1 VELIAHHQTA
11 DEMAPYER
19 LLGDAMHGDASLFAR
34 EDSVEEAWRVVD
46 PILGNVT
53 PVYPYEPNTWGP
65 DEANALV
72 AGEGG
77 WHNPCVQ
84 EVAA

>member
-1 VELIAHHQTA
+1 MRHEAG

-19 LLGDAMHGDASLFAR
+19 LRGDAMRGDASLFPR

-46 PILGNVT
+46 AVLGNLT
-53 PVYPYEPNTWGP
+53 PVYSYEPNSWGP
-65 DEANALV
+65 HEADVCV

-77 WHNPCVQ
+77 WHNPR
-84 EVAA
+84 